1 MAGVLDKFRKVTK
14 TTRTPKVPFTLAPRD
29 YGALAALY
37 HLTQGD
43 GWIHRDG
50 WCTPV
55 DLQEW
60 FGVDVNEQGRVVK
73 LDLRGNN
80 LQGTIPTVLGTLDA
94 LEHLDLSHNQ
104 LSGSIPCTLAN
115 LGELQVLILEANQLS
130 GVVSPELGDIRAL
143 RYLELGGNYLSGG
156 GPKLGESISSWRLR
170 LRKQQQVVTP
180 TPQPEVPPP
189 MASPDRDAL
198 VALFHATGG
207 DNWTRKSNW
216 CTAARL
222 GTWEGVQVN
231 QQGRVVELDLSDNNL
246 RGAIPGEL
254 GKLGALRNLSLAW
267 NKLSGPIP
275 PDLGNLTSLEMLS
288 FWKNE
293 LSGAIPKE
301 LKRLTALN
309 VLFLNDNR
317 LTGCIPEDLAALT
330 KLEQLVLYSNRLSG
344 SVPQAVKGLSQ
355 LELLRV
361 SNNLLAEES
370 AETESLD
377 RSEAKR
383 DGPRVE
389 SPVSEVT
396 LVTCAASTDRDALVA
411 LFISTNGANW
421 TCNDNWDTDAELGT
435 WHGVD
440 VNERGR
446 VVKLQLGL
454 HNLRGPIPEALVA
467 LDELE
472 VLQLDCNMLT
482 GFIPKA
488 VGVLTKLEKLMLNN
502 NQLSG
507 AIPPELGQ
515 LGALEYLMLMGN
527 NLSGPIP
534 EALGDLSELKML
546 GLNNNRLKGP
556 TPKTLGKLS
565 KLEELGLS
573 NNMLDGCIPEELAA
587 LTNLRWLQLQNNK
600 LTGSIPEALRFLSK
614 LKELRLS
621 NNKLSGTVPEGLGGL
636 TGLRGLLLN
645 DNNLEGVI
653 PEALGAL
660 SELKRLDLSNNS
672 SITGGSEHG
681 NLDSWRARI
690 QPQQQREAEHD
701 EPKEEADVAQHS
713 PRSQDEEETVET
725 DIVHPGPSS
734 PAEEERDPGDS
745 FREQVASFAGLA
757 ALTKGDREALD
768 EIKQL
773 IRVPP
778 IRAPYADG
786 VSPAP
791 EPIDEANLR
800 DLNRLAEMA
809 TTLGEIASSHMED
822 QWMQGREQGLSQ
834 ARKAYFNA
842 VRDGV
847 CNAFLASSVVGS
859 NLVATS
865 KTGGIGTAGKALALL
880 SAAVPMVGGLGG
892 IAAGALKTGDRYIQ
906 TRRVAKIADIARD
919 AVECCSLARRL
930 ALRLAEGLAIGASI
944 ADTVVGTIGGA
955 GGGGWR
961 QGEYALPDGAGE
973 KDVMEWF
980 ADEVSNFEPQHR
992 HATRM
997 TPEEQ
1002 AGSRLGKK
1010 HLQTLLL
1017 AVGTGCL
1024 EGANNIEEKVE
1035 LLVRTVFPEDEGNA
1049 VSTPRA
1055 PNVLLEQVPSPIDS
1069 VLKPTDS
1076 PASPLV
1082 GRDSPE
1088 IDASTIA
1095 ALMEEMR
1102 SLWVSL
1108 KDWNAKHSDLEN
1120 EVSKIMEKVKSLP
1133 DSDGVLSIGEGQAL
1147 KQRVYDKTPEK
1158 FLEASEHEAVALD
1171 QPVLAHVWRES
1182 MVRQAEI
1189 NRGHDDRIDRLEG
1202 KVARK
1207 QDQKRG
1213 IALSFRRGKG

>member
-1 MAGVLDKFRKVTK
+1 MTGVLDMFWKAKK
-14 TTRTPKVPFTLAPRD
+14 RTPKVPFTLAPVD

-37 HLTQGD
+37 RLTQGD
-43 GWIHRDG
+43 GWTCRDG

-55 DLQEW
+55 ELQEW
-60 FGVDVNEQGRVVK
+60 FGVEVNDQGRVVK

-80 LQGTIPTVLGTLDA
+80 LQGTIPAGLGTLDA
-94 LEHLDLSHNQ
+94 LEHLDLSRNK
-104 LSGSIPCTLAN
+104 LSGSIPWTLAN

-143 RYLELGGNYLSGG
+143 RYLELGGNYLRG
-156 GPKLGESISSWRLR
+156 GPKLGESISSWRTR
-170 LRKQQQVVTP
+170 LRKQQQLVITP

-216 CTAARL
+216 CTSAKL
-222 GTWEGVQVN
+222 GTWKGVKVN
-231 QQGRVVELDLSDNNL
+231 EEGRVVELDLSDNNL
-246 RGAIPGEL
+246 RGTIPVEL

-275 PDLGNLTSLEMLS
+275 PDLGNLSSLEKLS

-293 LSGAIPKE
+293 LSGAIPRE
-301 LKRLTALN
+301 LKRLTALT

-317 LTGCIPEDLAALT
+317 LTGLVPE
-330 KLEQLVLYSNRLSG
+330 
-344 SVPQAVKGLSQ
+344 AVKGLSQ

-370 AETESLD
+370 AESESLD
-377 RSEAKR
+377 QSEAKR

-389 SPVSEVT
+389 SPMPEIT
-396 LVTCAASTDRDALVA
+396 LVPCAASTDRDALVA
-411 LFISTNGANW
+411 LFISTNGPNW

-446 VVKLQLGL
+446 VVKLHLGL

-488 VGVLTKLEKLMLNN
+488 LRVLTKLEKLMLNN

-534 EALGDLSELKML
+534 EELGALSELKML
-546 GLNNNRLKGP
+546 GLNNNRLKGS

-565 KLEELGLS
+565 ELEELGLS

-600 LTGSIPEALRFLSK
+600 LTGSIPEALGALSK

-672 SITGGSEHG
+672 SITGGPEHG
-681 NLDSWRARI
+681 DLDSWRARI

-713 PRSQDEEETVET
+713 LRSQDAETVET
-725 DIVHPGPSS
+725 DIVHPGPSC
-734 PAEEERDPGDS
+734 PVEEERDPGHS
-745 FREQVASFAGLA
+745 FGEQVASFAGLA

-773 IRVPP
+773 IRAPP
-778 IRAPYADG
+778 IRAPPADG

-791 EPIDEANLR
+791 EHIDEEKLR

-809 TTLGEIASSHMED
+809 TTLSEIASSHMED
-822 QWMQGREQGLSQ
+822 QWMQEREQGLSQ
-834 ARKAYFNA
+834 ACKAYFNA

-865 KTGGIGTAGKALALL
+865 KTGGIGTAGKALKLL

-892 IAAGALKTGDRYIQ
+892 IASAALKTGDRYIQ
-906 TRRVAKIADIARD
+906 TRRVVKIADIARD

-930 ALRLAEGLAIGASI
+930 ALRLAEGLAIGASM
-944 ADTVVGTIGGA
+944 ADTVAGTIDGT
-955 GGGGWR
+955 GGGGWS
-961 QGEYALPDGAGE
+961 QGEYALPDGARDR
-973 KDVMEWF
+973 DVMEWF
-980 ADEVSNFEPQHR
+980 ADEVANLEPQDH
-992 HATRM
+992 HATRT

-1002 AGSRLGKK
+1002 AGRRLGKK

-1017 AVGTGCL
+1017 AVGNGRL
-1024 EGANNIEEKVE
+1024 EGANSIEEKVE
-1035 LLVRTVFPEDEGNA
+1035 LLVRTVLPEDEGNA
-1049 VSTPRA
+1049 VSTPQA
-1055 PNVLLEQVPSPIDS
+1055 PDVVMEQVPSSTDS
-1069 VLKPTDS
+1069 VLRQRDS
-1076 PASPLV
+1076 AASHLV
-1082 GRDSPE
+1082 GRNSVE
-1088 IDASTIA
+1088 SDASSVA
-1095 ALMEEMR
+1095 ALMEEIR
-1102 SLWVSL
+1102 SLRVSL
-1108 KDWNAKHSDLEN
+1108 DDSNAKQSKLES
-1120 EVSKIMEKVKSLP
+1120 EVSSLKEKVKSAP
-1133 DSDGVLSIGEGQAL
+1133 DSDGVVSIGGGQAL
-1147 KQRVYDKTPEK
+1147 MQRVVLTKKPET
-1158 FLEASEHEAVALD
+1158 FLEESQHEPVAVD
-1171 QPVLAHVWRES
+1171 QHVPRNEWVEF
-1182 MVRQAEI
+1182 MDRQAET
-1189 NRGHDDRIDRLEG
+1189 DREKDARIGYLEV
-1202 KVARK
+1202 KLDRK
-1207 QDQKRG
+1207 QDRKRG
-1213 IALSFRRGKG
+1213 SGFSSRRRKG

>member
-1 MAGVLDKFRKVTK
+1 RC
-14 TTRTPKVPFTLAPRD
+14 RQVPPTLAPDD

-37 HLTQGD
+37 RLTQGD
-43 GWIHRDG
+43 GWTHRDG

-55 DLQEW
+55 ELQEW

-80 LQGTIPTVLGTLDA
+80 LQGTIPGGLGKLHA
-94 LEHLDLSHNQ
+94 LEHLDLSNNK
-104 LSGSIPCTLAN
+104 LSGPIPSTLAN
-115 LGELQVLILEANQLS
+115 LEELQVLILEANQLR
-130 GVVSPELGDIRAL
+130 GVVSPELGDIHAL
-143 RYLELGGNYLSGG
+143 RYLELGGNYLRG
-156 GPKLGESISSWRLR
+156 GPKMGESISSWRTR
-170 LRKQQQVVTP
+170 LREQQVVVTA

-189 MASPDRDAL
+189 MAAPDRAAL
-198 VALFHATGG
+198 VALFYASGG

-216 CTAARL
+216 CTSAKL
-222 GTWEGVQVN
+222 GTWEGVKVN
-231 QQGRVVELDLSDNNL
+231 EQGRVVELDLSDNNL
-246 RGAIPGEL
+246 RGAIPVEL

-275 PDLGNLTSLEMLS
+275 PDLGNLSSLEKLS
-288 FWKNE
+288 LWKNE

-301 LKRLTALN
+301 LKRLTALT

-330 KLEQLVLYSNRLSG
+330 KLEQLILYSNRLSG
-344 SVPQAVKGLSQ
+344 SVPEAVKGLSQ

-383 DGPRVE
+383 DGPRAE
-389 SPVSEVT
+389 SPVQEMT
-396 LVTCAASTDRDALVA
+396 LVPCAASTDRDALVA

-446 VVKLQLGL
+446 VVKLKLGL
-454 HNLRGPIPEALVA
+454 HNLRGPIPEELVA

-472 VLQLDCNMLT
+472 VLQLDCNVLT
-482 GFIPKA
+482 GFIPEA

-507 AIPPELGQ
+507 ALPPELGQ

-534 EALGDLSELKML
+534 EALGALSELKML
-546 GLNNNRLKGP
+546 GLNNNRLNGP

-565 KLEELGLS
+565 ELEELGLS

-600 LTGSIPEALRFLSK
+600 LTGSIPEALGALSK

-621 NNKLSGTVPEGLGGL
+621 NNQLSGTVPEGLGGL

-660 SELKRLDLSNNS
+660 TELKRLDLSNNS
-672 SITGGSEHG
+672 ITGGPEHG
-681 NLDSWRARI
+681 DLDSWRARI
-690 QPQQQREAEHD
+690 QPQQQRAAEHD

-713 PRSQDEEETVET
+713 PRSQDAETVET
-725 DIVHPGPSS
+725 DVVHPGPSS
-734 PAEEERDPGDS
+734 PVREERDPDHS
-745 FREQVASFAGLA
+745 FGEQVSSFAGLA
-757 ALTKGDREALD
+757 ALTKGNREALD
-768 EIKQL
+768 EVKQL
-773 IRVPP
+773 IRAPSIKTPP
-778 IRAPYADG
+778 ADG
-786 VSPAP
+786 PSPAP
-791 EPIDEANLR
+791 EPVDEEKLR

-809 TTLGEIASSHMED
+809 TTLGEIASSHVED
-822 QWMQGREQGLSQ
+822 QGMQEREQGLSL
-834 ARKAYFNA
+834 AHKAYFNA

-847 CNAFLASSVVGS
+847 CNAYLAASVVGS

-865 KTGGIGTAGKALALL
+865 KTGGIGTAGKALKLL

-892 IAAGALKTGDRYIQ
+892 IAAAALKTGDRYIQ
-906 TRRVAKIADIARD
+906 TRRVVKIADIASD
-919 AVECCSLARRL
+919 PVECCSLARRL
-930 ALRLAEGLAIGASI
+930 ALRLADGLAIGASM
-944 ADTVVGTIGGA
+944 ADTVAGMIGGTGED
-955 GGGGWR
+955 GGEWS
-961 QGEYALPDGAGE
+961 QGEYALPDGARDR
-973 KDVMEWF
+973 DVMEWL
-980 ADEVSNFEPQHR
+980 ADEVASLEPQDH
-992 HATRM
+992 HATGI

-1002 AGSRLGKK
+1002 AGRRLGKK

-1017 AVGTGCL
+1017 AVGNGCL

-1035 LLVRTVFPEDEGNA
+1035 LLVRTVFPEVKENA
-1049 VSTPRA
+1049 VSTPQA
-1055 PNVLLEQVPSPIDS
+1055 PDVLVEQVASS
-1069 VLKPTDS
+1069 TDS
-1076 PASPLV
+1076 ALKQTDSAASLLV
-1082 GRDSPE
+1082 GRDSVE
-1088 IDASTIA
+1088 SDASTVA
-1095 ALMEEMR
+1095 ALMEEMENLR
-1102 SLWVSL
+1102 NSLEDSNE
-1108 KDWNAKHSDLEN
+1108 KRAKLES
-1120 EVSKIMEKVKSLP
+1120 EVSKLKERMKSAP
-1133 DSDGVLSIGEGQAL
+1133 DSDGVMSIDGGQAL
-1147 KQRVYDKTPEK
+1147 MQREVILKEAET
-1158 FLEASEHEAVALD
+1158 FLEKSQHNAMAVG
-1171 QPVLAHVWRES
+1171 QYVSNREWQEFKE
-1182 MVRQAEI
+1182 RQAEI
-1189 NRGHDDRIDRLEG
+1189 DRGHDDKIDGLEV
-1202 KVARK
+1202 KVDRK
-1207 QDQKRG
+1207 QDRKRG
-1213 IALSFRRGKG
+1213 NVLSSRRGKG

>member
-1 MAGVLDKFRKVTK
+1 T
-14 TTRTPKVPFTLAPRD
+14 
-29 YGALAALY
+29 
-37 HLTQGD
+37 
-43 GWIHRDG
+43 
-50 WCTPV
+50 
-55 DLQEW
+55 
-60 FGVDVNEQGRVVK
+60 
-73 LDLRGNN
+73 
-80 LQGTIPTVLGTLDA
+80 
-94 LEHLDLSHNQ
+94 
-104 LSGSIPCTLAN
+104 
-115 LGELQVLILEANQLS
+115 

-143 RYLELGGNYLSGG
+143 RYLELGGNYLRG
-156 GPKLGESISSWRLR
+156 GPKLGESISSWRTR

-180 TPQPEVPPP
+180 TSQPEVPPP

-216 CTAARL
+216 CTSAKL
-222 GTWEGVQVN
+222 GTWEGVKVN

-246 RGAIPGEL
+246 RGAIPVEL

-275 PDLGNLTSLEMLS
+275 PDLGNLSSLEKLS

-330 KLEQLVLYSNRLSG
+330 KLEQLVLYSNRLIG
-344 SVPQAVKGLSQ
+344 SVPEAVKGLSQ

-383 DGPRVE
+383 DGPRAE
-389 SPVSEVT
+389 SPVPEIT
-396 LVTCAASTDRDALVA
+396 LVPCAASTDRDALVA

-421 TCNDNWDTDAELGT
+421 TRNDNWDTDAELGT

-454 HNLRGPIPEALVA
+454 HNLRGPIPGALVA

-482 GFIPKA
+482 GFIPKEL
-488 VGVLTKLEKLMLNN
+488 GVLTKLEKLMLNN

-515 LGALEYLMLMGN
+515 LGAMEYLMLMGN

-534 EALGDLSELKML
+534 EALGALSELKML
-546 GLNNNRLKGP
+546 GLNNNRLNGP

-565 KLEELGLS
+565 ELEELGLS

-600 LTGSIPEALRFLSK
+600 LTGSIPEALGALSK

-653 PEALGAL
+653 PEALVAL
-660 SELKRLDLSNNS
+660 SELKRLDLSNNG
-672 SITGGSEHG
+672 SITCGPEHG
-681 NLDSWRARI
+681 NLDSWRART
-690 QPQQQREAEHD
+690 QPQQQREAEPD

-713 PRSQDEEETVET
+713 PRSQDAETVET
-725 DIVHPGPSS
+725 DMVHPGPSS
-734 PAEEERDPGDS
+734 PAEEERDAGHS
-745 FREQVASFAGLA
+745 FGEQVASFAGLA
-757 ALTKGDREALD
+757 ALTRGDREALD

-773 IRVPP
+773 IRAPP
-778 IRAPYADG
+778 IRAPPADG

-791 EPIDEANLR
+791 EPIDEEKLR

-822 QWMQGREQGLSQ
+822 QRMREREQGLSH

-865 KTGGIGTAGKALALL
+865 KTGGIGTAGKALKLL

-892 IAAGALKTGDRYIQ
+892 IAAAALKTGDRYIQ
-906 TRRVAKIADIARD
+906 TRRVVKIADIARD

-930 ALRLAEGLAIGASI
+930 ALRLAEGIAIGASM
-944 ADTVVGTIGGA
+944 ADTVAGTIGGTR
-955 GGGGWR
+955 GGGWS
-961 QGEYALPDGAGE
+961 QGEYALPDDARE
-973 KDVMEWF
+973 RDVMEWF
-980 ADEVSNFEPQHR
+980 ADEVANFEPQDH
-992 HATRM
+992 HATRT

-1002 AGSRLGKK
+1002 AGRRLGKK

-1017 AVGTGCL
+1017 AVGNGCL
-1024 EGANNIEEKVE
+1024 EGANNIEKKVE
-1035 LLVRTVFPEDEGNA
+1035 RLFRTVFPEDERNA
-1049 VSTPRA
+1049 VSTRRA
-1055 PNVLLEQVPSPIDS
+1055 PDVLVEEVPSSIDS
-1069 VLKPTDS
+1069 VLKQTDS
-1076 PASPLV
+1076 AASLLV
-1082 GRDSPE
+1082 GRDSAE
-1088 IDASTIA
+1088 SDASTVA
-1095 ALMEEMR
+1095 ALMEEIR
-1102 SLWVSL
+1102 SLRVSL
-1108 KDWNAKHSDLEN
+1108 EDSNAKHSKLES
-1120 EVSKIMEKVKSLP
+1120 EVSNLKEKVKSAP
-1133 DSDGVLSIGEGQAL
+1133 DSDGAVSIGGGQAL
-1147 KQRVYDKTPEK
+1147 MQREVLTKKPET
-1158 FLEASEHEAVALD
+1158 FLEESQHEAVAVD
-1171 QPVLAHVWRES
+1171 QHVPMHEVIEF
-1182 MVRQAEI
+1182 MDRQAEI
-1189 NRGHDDRIDRLEG
+1189 NRGHDDRIDGLEG
-1202 KVARK
+1202 KVERK
-1207 QDQKRG
+1207 QDRKRG
-1213 IALSFRRGKG
+1213 NVFSSRRGKG